1 VNRRRER
8 SLLGEVPALAGGRAP
23 ACWQR
28 KLASAARKHDLL
40 PRACGW
46 VKSLNSVAIKL
57 RPGPLLGSCLA
68 DLAAGQAQP
77 AEVFS
82 EDAQA
87 SIERAR
93 PSRDSS
99 NHARLKAGAMPIASE
114 DAGHS
119 QRRSRFQPTTKQPP
133 LVADRTGQRQ
143 LRPSTSVT
151 ELPQQAAAG
160 LLSRFATDPRRR
172 ADAAPAGTGAS
183 PVRRCS
189 IGEIDSAAARPDRRS
204 KPDAAATNSLS
215 RRRPVPATPRAAH
228 SPVTTDPQAAP
239 DAPNGPNVPADPATS
254 ADSRRMLDRLS
265 RQAARKLGLLAPL
278 SAGVEDH
285 VLHSQWSAPI
295 AAPRISTETLKQRA
309 MLAQFEAEPD
319 KPRGASGE
327 QQSQNGPARPG
338 GSTATREP
346 AAWPP
351 GNHRCSPPVSPLAAL
366 PDGTAERWLAAP
378 AIGPPVSGV
387 STEAMAGASS
397 PNLSAAIAP
406 ELPPM
411 LPPPEVG
418 VPILP
423 LATSSVQR
431 GAREEA
437 AAVEEDLD
445 ALATRIKLIL
455 DEQARRHGIDV

>member
-1 VNRRRER
+1 VNRRREW

-23 ACWQR
+23 TCWQR

-40 PRACGW
+40 PRACEW
-46 VKSLNSVAIKL
+46 VESLNSVAIKL
-57 RPGPLLGSCLA
+57 RPSSLLGSCLA
-68 DLAAGQAQP
+68 ELATGQAQP

-87 SIERAR
+87 SIERTR
-93 PSRDSS
+93 QSRDSS
-99 NHARLKAGAMPIASE
+99 NHAWPKAGAMPIARE

-133 LVADRTGQRQ
+133 SVADRTGQRQ

-172 ADAAPAGTGAS
+172 ADAAPASTAAS
-183 PVRRCS
+183 PVRRRS
-189 IGEIDSAAARPDRRS
+189 IGETDSAAARPDRRLN
-204 KPDAAATNSLS
+204 PGAAATNSLS

-228 SPVTTDPQAAP
+228 SPITTDAQAAP
-239 DAPNGPNVPADPATS
+239 DAPNGPNAPADPATS

-265 RQAARKLGLLAPL
+265 RQAARKLRLLAPL
-278 SAGVEDH
+278 SAGVEDRA
-285 VLHSQWSAPI
+285 LHSQWSTPI
-295 AAPRISTETLKQRA
+295 AAPRISTETLKRWA
-309 MLAQFEAEPD
+309 MLTQFEAEPD
-319 KPRGASGE
+319 KPRGASGQ

-351 GNHRCSPPVSPLAAL
+351 GNHRRSQLDAL
-366 PDGTAERWLAAP
+366 PDGAAERWLAAP
-378 AIGPPVSGV
+378 ATGLSVNEV
-387 STEAMAGASS
+387 STEAMAGAAS
-397 PNLSAAIAP
+397 PNSSAAIAP

-418 VPILP
+418 APILP

-437 AAVEEDLD
+437 VAVEEDLD
-445 ALATRIKLIL
+445 ALAAKIKFIL